1 MNTAE
6 LIKTIRTLEIKTKGL
21 TKHVFSGQYKSAFKG
36 KGMAFSEVRDYQ
48 IGDEV
53 RTIDWNVTAR
63 YNAPF
68 VKVFEE
74 ERELTVMLMID
85 VSGSSEVGSEK
96 RSKKQRQIEIA
107 ATLAFSALS
116 NNDKVGAIL
125 FSDKIE
131 LYLSPQKGREH
142 VLLILRQLIEFQPE
156 NKGTNIS
163 ESLKFLRNT
172 HKKRSVSFL
181 ISDFESDEFFMDDLK
196 RTKKHH
202 DLVAIKVKDF
212 SEFKLPLSGWI
223 QFFNSET
230 NETTWVNAS
239 SAETKSLFEKEFNF
253 RQKRFSEEFKRSG
266 IDHVVIDT
274 AQNIVPPLVQLFK
287 SRR

>member
-1 MNTAE
+1 MNTVE

-36 KGMAFSEVRDYQ
+36 RGMAFSEVRDYQ

-63 YNAPF
+63 YNSPF

-85 VSGSSEVGSEK
+85 ISGSSEYGSEK

-107 ATLAFSALS
+107 ATLAFSALA

-125 FSDKIE
+125 FSDKTE
-131 LYLSPQKGREH
+131 LYISPQKGREH
-142 VLLILRQLIEFQPE
+142 VLLILRQLIEFQPK
-156 NKGTNIS
+156 NTGTNIS
-163 ESLKFLRNT
+163 ESLRFLRNT
-172 HKKRSVSFL
+172 HKKRTVSFL
-181 ISDFESDEFFMDDLK
+181 ISDFESDESFMDDMK
-196 RTKKHH
+196 RTKKRH
-202 DLVAIKVKDF
+202 DIVAIKVNDF
-212 SEFKLPLSGWI
+212 SEYNLPLLGWI

-230 NETTWVNAS
+230 NDTTWVNAS
-239 SAETKSLFEKEFNF
+239 SESTKKLFKKEFDF
-253 RQKRFSEEFKRSG
+253 RQSKLSDEFKRSG
-266 IDHVVIDT
+266 IDHVIIDT